1 MLLDIQNVTK
11 NYGDKTV
18 LSQVSF
24 SVNEGERIGL
34 VGINGCGKSTLLN
47 IICKDLFFESGTVSK
62 ANNLRIGFLEQNTGL
77 NRDGTIFGA
86 MLSVYDDV
94 LAIADKL
101 REIEA
106 KMSESTDHQSESY
119 KQMSA
124 EYSRLSEHF
133 EKSDGYN
140 IEVNIKKILGG
151 MGFADKD
158 YQMQVRNLSG
168 GEKTRLALAR
178 LLLENPQLLV
188 LDEPTN
194 HLDFKT
200 LMWLEDYLQSYK
212 GAVVI
217 VSHDRYFLDK
227 IVTKIW
233 EIEQTK
239 SYIYKGNYSKYKILK
254 KERVEFQQKE
264 YEKQQKQ
271 IASMLDY
278 AQKNIARAST
288 SNSAKSRLHQ
298 LENMEIIEKPFEQTK
313 TAKLEF
319 NFEKESVKDVLT
331 VSELELAVGNQE
343 DRVTLACDI
352 GFEIKR
358 GDKLAIIGANGT
370 GKSTMLKALVGKA
383 PQEKG
388 RIEWGKNTKLSYY
401 DQENDNL
408 DFNKTAIDELWH
420 RFPRL
425 TQSQVRT
432 QLGRVMLTGENVF
445 KKVSVLSGGERAKL
459 ALALMSMENANTLVL
474 DEPTNHLDLDTKEVL
489 EEALCEFGGTIVL
502 VSHDRYFLNRI
513 PNKIIELTPN
523 GATLYNGNFDYY
535 LEKSAIERA
544 CQVDEPQKKEQ
555 TEKKTSTYRSKEQRK
570 ADVKRK
576 NEIAS
581 LEKQIEQCEAKI
593 DEINLEL
600 MGEKASDYEFMTQKC
615 QELEQTKQLLDEC
628 MARWVELA

>member
-18 LSQVSF
+18 LSNVCF

-77 NRDGTIFGA
+77 DRDGTIFAA
-86 MLSVYDDV
+86 MLSVYDNV

-101 REIEA
+101 REIEK

-217 VSHDRYFLDK
+217 VSHDRYFLDR

-254 KERVEFQQKE
+254 KERIEFQQKE

-331 VSELELAVGNQE
+331 VSGLELAVGEQE
-343 DRVTLACDI
+343 GRVTLASDI
-352 GFEIKR
+352 SFEIKR

-489 EEALCEFGGTIVL
+489 EEALCEFSGTVVL

-513 PNKIIELTPN
+513 PNKIIEITPS
-523 GATLYNGNFDYY
+523 GVTLYNGNFDYY
-535 LEKSAIERA
+535 LEKSALERA
-544 CQVDEPQKKEQ
+544 SQVDEPQKREQ
-555 TEKKTSTYRSKEQRK
+555 TEKKASTYRSKEQRK

>member
-18 LSQVSF
+18 LSDVSF

-62 ANNLRIGFLEQNTGL
+62 ATNLRIGFLEQNSGL
-77 NRDGTIFGA
+77 DRDGTIFGA
-86 MLSVYDDV
+86 MLSVYDNV

-101 REIEA
+101 RELEA
-106 KMSESTDHQSESY
+106 QMSGDIDHQSEQY
-119 KQMSA
+119 KKMSA

-200 LMWLEDYLQSYK
+200 LMWLEEYLQSYK

-254 KERVEFQQKE
+254 KERIEFQKKE

-271 IASMLDY
+271 VASMLDY
-278 AQKNIARAST
+278 AQRNIVRAST

-298 LENMEIIEKPFEQTK
+298 LENMDIIEKPFEQTK

-319 NFEKESVKDVLT
+319 NFDKESVKDVLT
-331 VSELELAVGNQE
+331 VNGLELAVGE
-343 DRVTLACDI
+343 ESDKLTLASDI

-370 GKSTMLKALVGKA
+370 GKSTLLKALVGKA

-388 RIEWGKNTKLSYY
+388 SITWGKNTKLSYY

-408 DFNKTAIDELWH
+408 DFNKTAIDELWS

-445 KKVSVLSGGERAKL
+445 KQVSVLSGGERAKL

-489 EEALCEFGGTIVL
+489 EEALCGFSGTVVL

-513 PNKIIELTPN
+513 PNKIIELTPS
-523 GATLYNGNFDYY
+523 GAKLYNGNFDYY
-535 LEKSAIERA
+535 LEKSAQEKA
-544 CQVDEPQKKEQ
+544 NQVAEPIKKEQ

-581 LEKQIEQCEAKI
+581 LEKQIEECERII

-600 MGEKASDYEFMTQKC
+600 MGEKSSDYEFMTQKC
-615 QELEQTKQLLDEC
+615 QELEQTKATLDEC
-628 MARWVELA
+628 MARWLELA